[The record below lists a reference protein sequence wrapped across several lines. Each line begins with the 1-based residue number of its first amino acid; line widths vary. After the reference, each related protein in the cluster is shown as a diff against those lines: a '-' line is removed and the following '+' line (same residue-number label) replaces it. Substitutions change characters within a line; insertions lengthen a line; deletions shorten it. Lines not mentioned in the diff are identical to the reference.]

1 MIGRR
6 LGAPLLGLVVAALAA
21 TGCLAGSASDDDRRF
36 EGTVQVIVVDNF
48 EEGTA
53 QYHYLL
59 RTEDGRELRLDLP
72 DSVDTDR
79 LQSGT
84 PVSVSGTVSDDGPAD
99 GRVTVRSLEVLDE

>member
-1 MIGRR
+1 MIGR
-6 LGAPLLGLVVAALAA
+6 GLAALFIGMLAAA
-21 TGCLAGSASDDDRRF
+21 TAVGCRAADSADSDPNRI
-36 EGTVQVIVVDNF
+36 EGTLQVMVVDNF

-84 PVSVSGTVSDDGPAD
+84 PVSVSGTVSDDGPGD
-99 GRVTVRSLEVLDE
+99 GQVTVRSLDIVEE